1 MTRARLEQMVRSI
14 ARATVLAVALCCGG
28 AALAPL
34 LPGLAPSANATT
46 ERDFTEDNV
55 IAATEKVVGERSH
68 DGAFVF
74 RDPKLNADLHL
85 VYEQVKIVR
94 GMEGWGWFAN
104 TIFHDKDNTK
114 KQYAIDFWF
123 KPEGQDL
130 KLMDIRVQKGPKQD
144 GDSYYMVTRMPV
156 AWWWLPVQEHPGD
169 MEVTRAWHVM
179 SAIHNYIA
187 NNKDKDG
194 NLVVKDD
201 KSGGSVPLEFVEI
214 HQPVRHLKKDGQ
226 YFVCTDFRKPGSQ
239 DEYYDIDF
247 WVDQKSGKLE
257 VKDVKMHKVPV
268 QEDGVWTQV
277 PRYTFDSKTFDVTN

>member
-1 MTRARLEQMVRSI
+1 MPARLEQMLRST
-14 ARATVLAVALCCGG
+14 AQATALAVALCFGS

-34 LPGLAPSANATT
+34 LPGLASSANATT

-74 RDPKLNADLHL
+74 RDPKLNADLNL
-85 VYEQVKIVR
+85 VYEKVKIVR

-104 TIFHDKDNTK
+104 TIFHDKDNPK

-123 KPEGQDL
+123 KPDGKEL

-144 GDSYYMVTRMPV
+144 GDSWIMITRMPV

-187 NNKDKDG
+187 NHKDKDG
-194 NLVVKDD
+194 NLPVKDD
-201 KSGGSVPLEFVEI
+201 KTGEDRPARIRGDSPAGAPPEEGRAIFRVHRLPQAGQPGRVLRHRFLGGSEVRQARGQGREDAQGSGAGRRRVDASSPL
-214 HQPVRHLKKDGQ
+214 H
-226 YFVCTDFRKPGSQ
+226 FR
-239 DEYYDIDF
+239 
-247 WVDQKSGKLE
+247 
-257 VKDVKMHKVPV
+257 
-268 QEDGVWTQV
+268 
-277 PRYTFDSKTFDVTN
+277 